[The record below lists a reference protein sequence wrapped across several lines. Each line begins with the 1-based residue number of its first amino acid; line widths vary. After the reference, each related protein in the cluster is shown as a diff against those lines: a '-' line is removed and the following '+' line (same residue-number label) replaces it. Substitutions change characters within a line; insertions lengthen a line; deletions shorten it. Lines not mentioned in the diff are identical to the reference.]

1 MRAMISV
8 MTQLI
13 TIQGSAR
20 GGKGTLTRALTDDLS
35 RDYRV
40 YKIDQGLKFRIIAR
54 TALDVGINIEDLD
67 ALAEFVGRDT
77 TRQAITDKLVEV
89 ATFDK
94 AQLEAEYYAPHVSN
108 AAGMVGKLTVAQNL
122 AVDLLE
128 DEVAAVA
135 SKFDIVI
142 IDGRALYAKGK
153 KLAEQGVIEYLLA
166 IDVHCDAF
174 VSAQRETKIFAPQD
188 DHELDS
194 YSREQA
200 VDLLVAT
207 RDIARRNTSDARRA
221 TYPSLP
227 LRGAYEF
234 DVLHETND
242 VEWADILNAV
252 REAKSISVDNSATR
266 SVEQLTVPVVRLV
279 RSLLG

>member
-1 MRAMISV
+1 

-40 YKIDQGLKFRIIAR
+40 YKIDQGLKFRIIAH
-54 TALDVGINIEDLD
+54 TALDAGVSIEDLD
-67 ALAEFVGRDT
+67 ALAEFVSRDT
-77 TRQAITDKLVEV
+77 TRQAIIDKLVEV
-89 ATFDK
+89 ATLDK
-94 AQLEAEYYAPHVSN
+94 AQLEAEYYAPRVSN
-108 AAGMVGKLTVAQNL
+108 AAGMVGKLTVSQNL
-122 AVDLLE
+122 AVDLLD
-128 DEVAAVA
+128 DEVTAVA
-135 SKFDIVI
+135 PQFDII
-142 IDGRALYAKGK
+142 IVDGRTLRTKGK
-153 KLAEQGVIEYLLA
+153 KLAERGIVEYLLA

-188 DHELDS
+188 DTELDS

-200 VDLLVAT
+200 IELLVAT

-234 DVLHETND
+234 DVLHETSD
-242 VEWADILNAV
+242 AEWADILSTIREIGAV
-252 REAKSISVDNSATR
+252 SVDNSATR
-266 SVEQLTVPVVRLV
+266 SVEQLTTPVVRLV
-279 RSLLG
+279 RGLLS